1 MRRAGRSYSP
11 SPCEQR
17 AITWARIAHCFR
29 AIIAEFFDSG
39 QVLKGQAF
47 AVREVG
53 YPSVEESQGGQE
65 AVSQLFWKDANII
78 HAPSCR

>member
-1 MRRAGRSYSP
+1 MRRAGRSRSP
-11 SPCEQR
+11 SPCEREQQHER
-17 AITWARIAHCFR
+17 RIAHCFR

-39 QVLKGQAF
+39 HVLKGQAF